1 MDKRATYSSENIV
14 VFLSEVFVQHSPT
27 PTLNEAPPLGCNRRI
42 LFI

>member
-1 MDKRATYSSENIV
+1 MDKSATYSSEKTV
-14 VFLSEVFVQHSPT
+14 VFLSDAFVQHSPT